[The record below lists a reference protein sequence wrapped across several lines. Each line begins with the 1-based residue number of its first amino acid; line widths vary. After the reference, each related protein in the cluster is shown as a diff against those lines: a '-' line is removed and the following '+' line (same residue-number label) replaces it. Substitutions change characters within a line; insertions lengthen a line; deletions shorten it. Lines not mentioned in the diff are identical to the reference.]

1 MTEILPEEITKFSF
15 RRKVWDYMT
24 KNELINFPISIYKRI
39 PNFKG
44 AAEAAQR
51 LAELDEFKSARVI
64 KINPDKAQ
72 EPVRFLALEA
82 NKEIIVPIPRL
93 RSGLFVHVTPLAG
106 ATKEQLKTLASMRGL
121 QQMGIPLGLDS
132 HIKVDLIV
140 LGSVCVSQDGYRLG
154 KGEGFADL
162 EFAMMMRMGM
172 ITENTTVITTVHDC
186 QIVDHLPPQL
196 FKEYDV
202 PVDIIVTPTQTIFVE
217 PRQKKPSGILWQML
231 SERRLKTMQVLQQLK
246 EMDENDGK
254 IVVLKEIDSDVEM
267 HRYVKHRI
275 RYPRKE
281 QKRLGAKKDAPNTE
295 NSAAESEKGDK
306 VDKPRF
312 ALRKRSHKRA
322 QPDEENSSPN
332 TEVQTKEGNNTKKA
346 PRRRRNLR
354 TRTKTHI
361 DFSLKLSNISSSAR
375 VRDLK
380 NALLER
386 GVKPS
391 EIAWQGYRGIC
402 YLHFSKLRN
411 KTTLPDQPVQ
421 VDSIVA
427 NLQQLRIGESATDE
441 DGFILVE
448 PAKPISRIEVTDV
461 TTV

>member
-1 MTEILPEEITKFSF
+1 MTENLPEELTKSSF

-24 KNELINFPISIYKRI
+24 KNELVNFPVNIYKRI

-51 LAELDEFKSARVI
+51 LIELDEFKKTRII
-64 KINPDKAQ
+64 KINPDKPQ

-93 RSGLFVHVTPLAG
+93 RTGLFLHVTPVAG

-121 QQMGIPLGLDS
+121 EQVGKPLGLNS
-132 HIKVDLIV
+132 HIKVDLVV

-172 ITENTTVITTVHDC
+172 ITENTIVVTTVHDC

-202 PVDIIVTPTQTIFVE
+202 PVDIIVTPTQTIYVK
-217 PRQKKPSGILWQML
+217 PRLKKPSGILWHML

-246 EMDENDGK
+246 EMDEKDGK
-254 IVVLKEIDSDVEM
+254 IIVLKEVDSDVET
-267 HRYVKHRI
+267 HQYIKNRVK
-275 RYPRKE
+275 YPKS
-281 QKRLGAKKDAPNTE
+281 KRRFNVKRDTVNTE
-295 NSAAESEKGDK
+295 NTVEDGKDK
-306 VDKPRF
+306 SDRPRF
-312 ALRKRSHKRA
+312 
-322 QPDEENSSPN
+322 
-332 TEVQTKEGNNTKKA
+332 
-346 PRRRRNLR
+346 PRRRTYKKPKVEEESNPNAEVQMENNMKIVTRRRKNHHA
-354 TRTKTHI
+354 RTKTHI
-361 DFSLKLSNISSSAR
+361 DFSLKLSNISSGVR

-380 NALLER
+380 NALLMR

-391 EIAWQGYRGIC
+391 EITWQGYRGIC

-411 KTTLPDQPVQ
+411 EAAPPDQPVQ

-427 NLQQLRIGESATDE
+427 NLQQLRIGESMNDE
-441 DGFILVE
+441 EGFIYVE

-461 TTV
+461 TAV